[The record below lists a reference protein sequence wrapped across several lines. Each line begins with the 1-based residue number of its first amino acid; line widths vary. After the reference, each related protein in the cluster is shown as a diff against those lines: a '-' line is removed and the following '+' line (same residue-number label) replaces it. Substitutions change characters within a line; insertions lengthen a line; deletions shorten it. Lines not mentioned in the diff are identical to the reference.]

1 MSKEVRMFPLS
12 FSWIGESRP
21 FSWRTRGAMAL
32 ARDAYTPSWL
42 AGQKRKVGKKKKPC
56 GKKAMAKKTKRVKK
70 KSKRR

>member
-1 MSKEVRMFPLS
+1 
-12 FSWIGESRP
+12 
-21 FSWRTRGAMAL
+21 MAL

-56 GKKAMAKKTKRVKK
+56 GKKAMAKKPKRVKK